1 MSASVINFSA
11 GPALLPAE
19 VMRQAQ
25 AEFIDW
31 QASGKSVM
39 EISHRGPEFLAIAAH
54 AEATLR
60 ELLAIPPDYHVLFL
74 AGGATQQFS
83 ALPMNLPPGRAG
95 ADYLHTGHW
104 SGRALR
110 VAGAYGRV
118 NIACSAEPS
127 GFTALPARSAW
138 RLNPDATYCFYCDNE
153 TISGLEFKS
162 VPEVAGV
169 LATDMTSSILSKVID
184 ISRFGVII
192 AGAQKNI
199 APAGLT
205 IVIVKAGLLTETWP
219 GTPDLLNYRLQAEAG
234 GMLNTPPTFNWY
246 MAGLVFDWVKAQG
259 GAPEMQRR
267 AEQKAGRLYDL
278 IDASALYQNPVAEAC
293 RSRMNVVFT
302 LADKDLTPAFLRAAE
317 QAGLHGLRGHRQ
329 VGGLRA
335 SIYNAMP
342 ESGVVRLADFMREFE
357 RVH

>member
-1 MSASVINFSA
+1 M
-11 GPALLPAE
+11 
-19 VMRQAQ
+19 
-25 AEFIDW
+25 
-31 QASGKSVM
+31 
-39 EISHRGPEFLAIAAH
+39 
-54 AEATLR
+54 
-60 ELLAIPPDYHVLFL
+60 
-74 AGGATQQFS
+74 
-83 ALPMNLPPGRAG
+83 
-95 ADYLHTGHW
+95 
-104 SGRALR
+104 
-110 VAGAYGRV
+110 
-118 NIACSAEPS
+118 
-127 GFTALPARSAW
+127 
-138 RLNPDATYCFYCDNE
+138 
-153 TISGLEFKS
+153 
-162 VPEVAGV
+162 
-169 LATDMTSSILSKVID
+169 LATDMTSSILSKEID

-205 IVIVKAGLLTETWP
+205 IVIVKADLLTETWP

-259 GAPEMQRR
+259 GVREMQRR
-267 AEQKAGRLYDL
+267 ARQKAGRLYEL

-293 RSRMNVVFT
+293 RSRMNVVFS
-302 LADKDLTPAFLRAAE
+302 LADKGLTPAFLRQAE

-342 ESGVVRLADFMREFE
+342 ESGVIRLADFMREFE